1 VKRSIG
7 LFILLFPS
15 LIILSFTSKAHSGFS
30 LGISPVRWEAEG
42 KPGDT
47 LRNVVTLT
55 SGTRAIQKVDISA
68 VYWTLNEAG
77 APVFDGPATIPN
89 SAASWVRF
97 HPQEVTVYP
106 RQRKTVR
113 ISIRIPEETP
123 SGSYLVALFFQPPE
137 AKQEGESGSASV
149 FIRGRLALPIY
160 VRVGNARPDGKIL
173 EAAWKTLDGKGQ
185 LPALK
190 IHNQGNAHLRMN
202 GFFSARSST
211 SMKFEGIVPGLP
223 LLPGQI
229 RWIPL
234 EFQGEKPPP
243 GSELELTLHV
253 DLGAGERKVSMK
265 VLQVV
270 DNPKKGKL

>member
-1 VKRSIG
+1 MKTSIG
-7 LFILLFPS
+7 LFVLLLPC
-15 LIILSFTSKAHSGFS
+15 LISLSFAPETYGGFS

-42 KPGDT
+42 RPGDT
-47 LRNVVTLT
+47 LRNVVTLN
-55 SGTRAIQKVDISA
+55 SGTRAIQKVVISA
-68 VYWTLNEAG
+68 GYWTLNEAG
-77 APVFDGPATIPN
+77 VPVFDRPDTMPD

-123 SGSYLVALFFQPPE
+123 SGSYLVALFFQPPAE
-137 AKQEGESGSASV
+137 EQAGESGAATV

-160 VRVGNARPDGKIL
+160 VRVGDARPDGKIL

-190 IHNQGNAHLRMN
+190 VNNQGNAHLRMN
-202 GFFSARSST
+202 GFFSAHSSAGA
-211 SMKFEGIVPGLP
+211 KFEGIVPGLP
-223 LLPGQI
+223 LLPGQS

-243 GSELELTLHV
+243 GSELELTLRI
-253 DLGAGERKVSMK
+253 DLGEGERKVIMK
-265 VLQVV
+265 VPQAV
-270 DNPKKGKL
+270 DNPNKGKL